1 MSESRIPVVR
11 IKPRRALPFFSKH
24 PWVFTGAIQSV
35 SGLPGV
41 GEQVVV
47 RSHEGQFIGY
57 GLFNPHSNIRV
68 RMYSWSEE
76 RTIDSELLRERVI
89 RAVEFRRKLFA
100 GTSAERSC
108 RLIFSEGDGLSGLT
122 VDRFGDWLVV
132 QWTSAALMSR
142 ADAIIPVLQELLAP
156 RGIWLRTEKGIRE
169 QEGLEVEDGCLSG
182 EMPPAP
188 LLIEENGLTFAV
200 DLQTGQKTGF
210 YYDQR
215 GNRAIVPQYL
225 RGERMLDVC
234 CYTGG
239 FAIAAAARAGAEQ
252 VVAVDSSASALEIAS
267 ANADRNGVADRI
279 RWECDDAFRFV
290 EAQANAGERYDLIVL
305 DPPKLARTRSG
316 LSRAF
321 KAYIRLNRNAITC
334 LNPDGILLTCS
345 CSGLVSRE
353 DFEQVVAQAALES
366 GREIQI
372 LESRGQAQDHPVAA
386 SCLESAYLKCLVCR
400 VV

>member
-132 QWTSAALMSR
+132 QWTSAAQMSR

-234 CYTGG
+234 CYT
-239 FAIAAAARAGAEQ
+239 
-252 VVAVDSSASALEIAS
+252 
-267 ANADRNGVADRI
+267 
-279 RWECDDAFRFV
+279 
-290 EAQANAGERYDLIVL
+290 
-305 DPPKLARTRSG
+305 
-316 LSRAF
+316 
-321 KAYIRLNRNAITC
+321 
-334 LNPDGILLTCS
+334 
-345 CSGLVSRE
+345 
-353 DFEQVVAQAALES
+353 
-366 GREIQI
+366 
-372 LESRGQAQDHPVAA
+372 
-386 SCLESAYLKCLVCR
+386 
-400 VV
+400 